1 MRWTVR
7 CHATFEAAHHL
18 VDYAGGP
25 EPVHGHSWKIEVALG
40 VERLGAYDLSVDF
53 VFVDGVAGASGAYDL
68 SVDFVPTETFVKE
81 LAARLHNRDLNTVPP
96 FDRKNASAEN
106 VALWVADEIA
116 GAGFLTGG
124 IGLEEVTVW
133 EGTRNSVTY
142 RP

>member
-25 EPVHGHSWKIEVALG
+25 EPAHGHSWKIEVALG

-53 VFVDGVAGASGAYDL
+53 V
-68 SVDFVPTETFVKE
+68 PTESFVKE
-81 LAARLHNRDLNTVPP
+81 LAARLHNRDLNAVPS
-96 FDRKNASAEN
+96 FDGRNTSAEN

-116 GAGFLTGG
+116 KAGLLKDGAR
-124 IGLEEVTVW
+124 LEEVTVW
-133 EGTRNSVTY
+133 EGPRNSVTY
-142 RP
+142 RPS

>member
-7 CHATFEAAHHL
+7 CQATFEAAHHL
-18 VDYAGGP
+18 VEYAGGP
-25 EPVHGHSWKIEVALG
+25 EPVHGHSWKIEVSLG
-40 VERLGAYDLSVDF
+40 VERLGP
-53 VFVDGVAGASGAYDL
+53 YDL
-68 SVDFVPTETFVKE
+68 SVDFVPAEALVKE

-116 GAGFLTGG
+116 KAGLLTGG
-124 IGLEEVTVW
+124 ARLEEVTVW
-133 EGTRNSVTY
+133 EGARNSVAY

>member
-53 VFVDGVAGASGAYDL
+53 V
-68 SVDFVPTETFVKE
+68 PTEAFVKE
-81 LAARLHNRDLNTVPP
+81 LASRLHNRDLNSVPP

-106 VALWVADEIA
+106 VALWVADEIGRA
-116 GAGFLTGG
+116 GLLKEGAR
-124 IGLEEVTVW
+124 LEEVTVW
-133 EGTRNSVTY
+133 EGPRNSVTH
-142 RP
+142 RPG

>member
-1 MRWTVR
+1 MPFTVR

-18 VDYAGGP
+18 VDYMVGP

-40 VERLGAYDLSVDF
+40 TSAL
-53 VFVDGVAGASGAYDL
+53 GAYDL

-81 LAARLHNRDLNTVPP
+81 LASRLHNRDLNTVPP

-106 VALWVADEIA
+106 VALLVADEIRQA
-116 GAGFLTGG
+116 GVLTEGVR
-124 IGLEEVTVW
+124 LEEVTVW
-133 EGTRNSVTY
+133 EGPRNSVTY

>member
-1 MRWTVR
+1 MSWTVR

-40 VERLGAYDLSVDF
+40 VDRL
-53 VFVDGVAGASGAYDL
+53 GAYDL
-68 SVDFVPTETFVKE
+68 SVDFVPTEAFVRE
-81 LAARLHNRDLNTVPP
+81 LASRLHNRDLNTVPP

-106 VALWVADEIA
+106 VALWVAAEIREA
-116 GAGFLTGG
+116 GLLKDGVR
-124 IGLEEVTVW
+124 LEEVTIW
-133 EGTRNSVTY
+133 EGIRNSVRY

>member
-18 VDYAGGP
+18 ADYVGGP

-53 VFVDGVAGASGAYDL
+53 V
-68 SVDFVPTETFVKE
+68 PTEAFVRE
-81 LAARLHNRDLNTVPP
+81 LAARLHNRDLNAVQP
-96 FDRKNASAEN
+96 FTAKNASAEN

-116 GAGFLTGG
+116 KAGLLQGG
-124 IGLEEVTVW
+124 TRLEEVTVW

>member
-25 EPVHGHSWKIEVALG
+25 EPVHGHSWKVEVALG

-53 VFVDGVAGASGAYDL
+53 V
-68 SVDFVPTETFVKE
+68 PTEAFVKA
-81 LAARLHNRDLNTVPP
+81 LASRLHNRNLNTVPP

-116 GAGFLTGG
+116 KAGLLKEGES
-124 IGLEEVTVW
+124 LEEVTVW
-133 EGTRNSVTY
+133 EGPLNRVTY

>member
-1 MRWTVR
+1 
-7 CHATFEAAHHL
+7 
-18 VDYAGGP
+18 
-25 EPVHGHSWKIEVALG
+25 VHGHSWKIEVALA

-53 VFVDGVAGASGAYDL
+53 V
-68 SVDFVPTETFVKE
+68 PTEAFVRE
-81 LAARLHNRDLNTVPP
+81 LASRLHNRDLNTVPP

-116 GAGFLTGG
+116 NAGLLRDGAS
-124 IGLEEVTVW
+124 LEEVTVW

>member
-18 VDYAGGP
+18 VDYAAGP

-40 VERLGAYDLSVDF
+40 VDRL
-53 VFVDGVAGASGAYDL
+53 GAYDL
-68 SVDFVPTETFVKE
+68 SVDFVPTEALVKN

-106 VALWVADEIA
+106 LALWVAGEI
-116 GAGFLTGG
+116 GTSGLLKNGVR
-124 IGLEEVTVW
+124 LEEVTVW
-133 EGTRNSVTY
+133 EGRHNSVTY